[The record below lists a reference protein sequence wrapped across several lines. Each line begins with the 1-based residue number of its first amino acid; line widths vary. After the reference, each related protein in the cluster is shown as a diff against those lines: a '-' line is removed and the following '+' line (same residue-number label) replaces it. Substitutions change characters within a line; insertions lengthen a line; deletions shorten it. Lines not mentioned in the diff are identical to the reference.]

1 MSVKHQKLW
10 RLWLAVYLAWT
21 AATAVWIY
29 DDAKQ
34 ATQILLKSNDLNV
47 DHQIPA
53 CDTMDKLA
61 AQEGQDQKLMELYF
75 TVYQKNELD
84 NVLEEIRAF
93 DALEVY
99 FLAERA
105 TGGHPH
111 LDNGVHRVLRD
122 CASARVRID
131 EITRERNAAITA
143 LVSYAGIVFLPPLVM
158 LLIGTAFIW
167 IPSRFKTN

>member
-1 MSVKHQKLW
+1 MSAKHQELW
-10 RLWLAVYLAWT
+10 RLWLAFYLTWT

-47 DHQIPA
+47 DHQIA
-53 CDTMDKLA
+53 TCDTMNKLA

-75 TVYQKNELD
+75 TIYQKNELG

-99 FLAERA
+99 FLAESGKTYIASECPLAGEHIIQGIERLGAGAPAAGSSLHPIEIFARA
-105 TGGHPH
+105 CG
-111 LDNGVHRVLRD
+111 
-122 CASARVRID
+122 I
-131 EITRERNAAITA
+131 EI
-143 LVSYAGIVFLPPLVM
+143 
-158 LLIGTAFIW
+158 
-167 IPSRFKTN
+167 